1 MFIYWNKESV
11 QRSAVS
17 FQRQQA
23 IRYSLKF
30 NEMRHKLNET
40 GQKIN
45 LRIEGETIDDL
56 LWGQLKILQKK
67 RGYRFSIDSLLLT
80 HFVQLKGDDSVIDLG
95 TGSGVILLVLSHRF
109 HCGKMVGVE
118 IQDELADMARR
129 SVKMN
134 NLESRIEIVSG
145 DIGEVESLFVPQS
158 FSAVVFN
165 PPYRRLNSG
174 RINPDP
180 EKAVARHEIKGTIRD
195 FLLSAKYLVKEAG
208 SVYLIYPAVRMVE
221 LLFRMRTCGIEPKR
235 LRMVYSSCF
244 SEGEFL
250 LVEGKKGGGEELKVL
265 PPLFIYQENDGYTE
279 EMETI
284 FKEISASPSFSS

>member
-1 MFIYWNKESV
+1 MAENTV
-11 QRSAVS
+11 Q
-17 FQRQQA
+17 QKG
-23 IRYSLKF
+23 IDI
-30 NEMRHKLNET
+30 KLRRE
-40 GQKIN
+40 
-45 LRIEGETIDDL
+45 EETIDDL
-56 LWGQLKILQKK
+56 LGGRLKILQKK

-80 HFVQLKGDDSVIDLG
+80 YFVQLKEDDSVIDLG
-95 TGSGVILLVLSHRF
+95 TGGGVILLVLSHRF
-109 HCGKMVGVE
+109 QCGKMVGVE
-118 IQDELADMARR
+118 IQNELADMARR

-158 FSAVVFN
+158 FNAVVFN
-165 PPYRRLNSG
+165 PPYRSLNSG

-180 EKAVARHEIKGTIRD
+180 EKAVARHEIKGTLRD
-195 FLLSAKYLVKEAG
+195 FLLSAKYLAKEAG
-208 SVYLIYPAVRMVE
+208 SVYIIYPAVRMVE

-265 PPLFIYQENDGYTE
+265 PPLFIYQENGGHTE
-279 EMETI
+279 EMEAV
-284 FKEISASPSFSS
+284 FREISTFHSFSS